1 MHTASWATGAS
12 RLGLVVLLFATG
24 CGEGGGGSEGGG
36 EGGSGANGGDGAGA
50 SGAGTSAGNGAGG
63 NTGTSV
69 ATGTT
74 GTLASCDDNMHS
86 GKVTYYNE
94 ADGSGAC
101 SFDPTPGDLMVAAM
115 NAPDYQQAA
124 ACGTCVAIDG
134 PGGESVGVRIVDLC
148 PGCEA
153 GHVDLSPSAFEK
165 LADLSMGVVEVTW
178 RYAPCD
184 YQGPVQYKFKEGSNQ
199 WWTAVQ
205 VRNHA
210 HQIATF
216 EYDKDGAWIAVPRT
230 DYNYFVEDA
239 GMGPGP
245 YKFRVTDIYG
255 ESVVD
260 EGIEFEE
267 GGVASGKAQLPA
279 CSAP

>member
-1 MHTASWATGAS
+1 MHMTSWSTGAS
-12 RLGLVVLLFATG
+12 RLGLFVLLVAGG
-24 CGEGGGGSEGGG
+24 CDGGGGDGDGG
-36 EGGSGANGGDGAGA
+36 EGGDGASGGGGAGA
-50 SGAGTSAGNGAGG
+50 SGAGMSTGNGAGG
-63 NTGTSV
+63 DTGTGAGTS
-69 ATGTT
+69 GTT
-74 GTLASCDDNMHS
+74 GTLASCEDKVHP

-134 PGGESVGVRIVDLC
+134 PGGKSIGVRIVDLC

-153 GHVDLSPSAFEK
+153 GHIDLSPSAFEK
-165 LADLSMGVVEVTW
+165 LAELSMGVVEVTW

-205 VRNHA
+205 VRDHA

-216 EYDKDGAWIAVPRT
+216 EYEKDGAWIPVDRT
-230 DYNYFVEDA
+230 DYNYFVEDE

-260 EGIEFEE
+260 EGIAFQE
-267 GGVASGKAQLPA
+267 GGVVSGKAQLPA